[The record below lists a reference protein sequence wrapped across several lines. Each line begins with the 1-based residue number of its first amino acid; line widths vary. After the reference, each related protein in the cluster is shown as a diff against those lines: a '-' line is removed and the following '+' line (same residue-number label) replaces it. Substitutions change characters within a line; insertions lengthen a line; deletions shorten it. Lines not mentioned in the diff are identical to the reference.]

1 MITFLLHPYVDPV
14 LPAVGAA
21 RRLLLEAGLECSVLT
36 RDRRRAV
43 PRATRLLVTLG
54 GDGTLLH
61 AARLAAPRG
70 IPVLGVNLGRLGFLT
85 ELEVDELAD
94 GLRRFL
100 AGEYRLDERML
111 IEVTVQR
118 GERRLGRA
126 LGLNELVVQR
136 VAEEGMVRLRLAVD
150 GQEVGVIDADGAIV
164 ATATGSTA
172 YALAAGGP
180 ILEPTI
186 EDLLLVPMN
195 PFALTVRPVVF
206 PPHQELTVELPRSPA
221 MASVDGLLTW
231 RLRPGDR
238 VRIAGFGRR
247 LRMVRFSPPERFYA
261 RLRQKL
267 NWGLPLVPTPTRPRS
282 EAPGRRTRALE
293 RRADA

>member
-1 MITFLLHPYVDPV
+1 MITFLLHPYVDPA
-14 LPAVGAA
+14 LPAVSAA
-21 RRLLLEAGLECSVLT
+21 RRLLLGTGVECRLLS

-85 ELEVDELAD
+85 ELELE
-94 GLRRFL
+94 GLGEGLQRFL

-111 IEVTVQR
+111 IEVTAER

-136 VAEEGMVRLRLAVD
+136 ATEGLARLRLTVD

-186 EDLLLVPMN
+186 ENLLLVPMN
-195 PFALTVRPVVF
+195 PFALTVRPVIF
-206 PPHQELTVELPRSPA
+206 PPHQELTLELPRSPA
-221 MASVDGLLTW
+221 TASVDGLPTW
-231 RLRPGDR
+231 RLRPGDQ

-261 RLRQKL
+261 LLRQKL
-267 NWGLPLVPTPTRPRS
+267 NWGLPLVPTPSGPPSEPPRVGDRVRG
-282 EAPGRRTRALE
+282 GRAG
-293 RRADA
+293 A